1 LFFHLAIL
9 VCLLV
14 VRTEKV
20 VTIVIINNLLLILCI
35 VFFFSE
41 RLLIMYVVYE
51 RTLVPVV
58 YLIVL
63 YGGQVEKV
71 GATYYLVMYM
81 LVCSLPFLFIIMWLG
96 IEGGIY
102 AKEFL
107 TWDSVPFAFAIFMA
121 KMPVYFLHLWLP
133 KAHVE
138 APTSARML
146 LAGLLLKL
154 GGLGFLRLRGCLTYH
169 NPTLFVFFG
178 FIGLVTAPILCRY
191 QSDIKRYAAYS
202 SVVHMGLVYTALVV
216 RRVVSHWAGV

>member
-1 LFFHLAIL
+1 M
-9 VCLLV
+9 CLLV

-20 VTIVIINNLLLILCI
+20 VTIVMINNLLLMLCM

-41 RLLIMYVVYE
+41 RLLIMYVAYE

-81 LVCSLPFLFIIMWLG
+81 LVCSLPFLFIIIWLG

-107 TWDSVPFAFAIFMA
+107 T
-121 KMPVYFLHLWLP
+121 
-133 KAHVE
+133 
-138 APTSARML
+138 
-146 LAGLLLKL
+146 
-154 GGLGFLRLRGCLTYH
+154 
-169 NPTLFVFFG
+169 
-178 FIGLVTAPILCRY
+178 
-191 QSDIKRYAAYS
+191 
-202 SVVHMGLVYTALVV
+202 
-216 RRVVSHWAGV
+216 